1 MWSGDQAGYRREDGA
16 NGGPT
21 RTDLARDGRCSPCG
35 VISRG
40 AVRMKRSSD
49 NAPVRVPDGP
59 GQGAV
64 RQGGPPL
71 DDSERSAETGN
82 GEKLIEHMHALRRY
96 ATVLVGNHADADD
109 LVQEAL
115 KRALIYLDGDR
126 EIKNLRAYLFTI
138 LHNVRNDALKK
149 QVRAGKHVPVED
161 VPLVSG
167 ETSQSD
173 RLACSQVVQ
182 AIQRLSEE
190 HRQVL
195 LQVGVEGMSY
205 RETAEILDLP
215 IGTVMSRLN
224 RARTAL
230 REVLQ
235 IDGPIEV
242 DRTT

>member
-1 MWSGDQAGYRREDGA
+1 
-16 NGGPT
+16 
-21 RTDLARDGRCSPCG
+21 
-35 VISRG
+35 
-40 AVRMKRSSD
+40 
-49 NAPVRVPDGP
+49 
-59 GQGAV
+59 
-64 RQGGPPL
+64 
-71 DDSERSAETGN
+71 
-82 GEKLIEHMHALRRY
+82 MHALRRY

-109 LVQEAL
+109 LVQESL

-149 QVRAGKHVPVED
+149 KARAGTQVPVED

-173 RLACSQVVQ
+173 RLACSQVMQ

-235 IDGPIEV
+235 IDGPIEA